1 MGFYGGQQQVD
12 PREYDPLYSQS
23 GAQPLRK
30 GIFDALPDML
40 KSSTDAGY
48 RAAGAANAAAGS
60 LAPAMQ
66 YGQRVLAGNYLSS
79 PQLQGYLQA
88 TRAASDAGFG
98 ATRAASNVA
107 AQNARNTAQAGLR
120 AQQADTRAQFSRSG
134 QTFGTGNQLA
144 QEGAQAALQ
153 AQLGRNE
160 SERQAGIVA
169 SDAQRQAGL
178 AQNENAVKG
187 QQFSQERA
195 FQQQAPGMIAQTA
208 GQGVNFLQAVPGL
221 HYSGIEPA
229 VGIIRN
235 LAGGGQVVN
244 PNSYYKPGVG
254 DYAMQGLGVAG
265 AAGLL

>member
-1 MGFYGGQQQVD
+1 MGFYGGQQTVD
-12 PREYDPLYSQS
+12 PQEFDPLYSKS
-23 GAQPLRK
+23 GAQDLRK
-30 GIFDALPDML
+30 GIFGALPQTM
-40 KSSTDAGY
+40 TDAT
-48 RAAGAANAAAGS
+48 AAGMRASGAATAAAGS

-66 YGQRVLAGNYLSS
+66 YGQRVLNGNYLSS

-88 TRAASDAGFG
+88 TRAASDRGFG
-98 ATRAASNVA
+98 ATRAASDVA

-120 AQQADTRAQFSRSG
+120 AQQADTRAQFARSG

-195 FQQQAPGMIAQTA
+195 FQQAAPGMIAQTA
-208 GQGVNFLQAVPGL
+208 GQGVNFLQAAPGL
-221 HYSGIEPA
+221 MYSGVEPA

-235 LAGGGQVVN
+235 LAGGGQIVN
-244 PNSYYKPGVG
+244 PNNYYKPGVG
-254 DYAMQGLGVAG
+254 DYAMQGLGIAG
-265 AAGLL
+265 AAGLM